1 MTSVFPIL
9 QQTNH
14 DQLASGVAFL
24 NDEPMRLFLIRHG
37 ETVDNVANLYAG
49 SRDSALTAHGVM
61 QAQKLASH
69 LAEHVAIDRIF
80 SSNLSRAVHTA
91 QAILDA
97 QKCAKDLKL
106 VQVPELR
113 EKDFGTGEGTKFG
126 SATKHE
132 GSETP
137 QAMRKRIDVFL
148 DEHLPRLHEDS
159 TVCIVAHGIILGTFY
174 KALSDRIPSTST
186 APDAASEGRAESAFA
201 RPTWSNTGYVEALI
215 TTDASTTDKN
225 VQMRVV
231 KVNSVEHLKGLRKT
245 RGGIGSAKFDAKQKT
260 MDSFFKP
267 VSRKRKIEDEDIVSR

>member
-1 MTSVFPIL
+1 
-9 QQTNH
+9 
-14 DQLASGVAFL
+14 
-24 NDEPMRLFLIRHG
+24 MRLYLIRHG

-61 QAQKLASH
+61 QAQRLASH
-69 LAEHVAIDRIF
+69 LAEHATIDRIF

-91 QAILDA
+91 QAILNA

-113 EKDFGTGEGTKFG
+113 EKDFGMGEGTKFG
-126 SATKHE
+126 SAIKHE

-137 QAMRKRIDVFL
+137 QAMRKRVDVFL

-159 TVCIVAHGIILGTFY
+159 TVCIVAHGIILGRFY
-174 KALSDRIPSTST
+174 KALRDRIPSTS
-186 APDAASEGRAESAFA
+186 AEPDAEPEGQAGFAFV
-201 RPTWSNTGYVEALI
+201 RPTWSNTGYLEVHI
-215 TTDASTTDKN
+215 TADAPVTGKN
-225 VQMRVV
+225 VQMRVM
-231 KVNSVEHLKGLRKT
+231 KINNVEHLKGLRKT

-267 VSRKRKIEDEDIVSR
+267 MSRKRKLEDEDIV

>member
-1 MTSVFPIL
+1 
-9 QQTNH
+9 
-14 DQLASGVAFL
+14 
-24 NDEPMRLFLIRHG
+24 MRLFLIRHG

-61 QAQKLASH
+61 QAQRLASH
-69 LAEHVAIDRIF
+69 LSELVAIDRIF

-97 QKCAKDLKL
+97 QKRAEDLKL
-106 VQVPELR
+106 IQVPELR

-126 SATKHE
+126 AATKHE

-137 QAMRKRIDVFL
+137 VAMRKRVDVFL
-148 DEHLPRLHEDS
+148 DEHLPRLDEDS

-174 KALSDRIPSTST
+174 KALRDRTS
-186 APDAASEGRAESAFA
+186 ASAGPDAEPEGQASAFV
-201 RPTWSNTGYVEALI
+201 RPSWSNTGYIEALI
-215 TTDASTTDKN
+215 TRDSSDKHLH
-225 VQMRVV
+225 MRVV
-231 KVNSVEHLKGLRKT
+231 KINSVDHLKGLRKT

-267 VSRKRKIEDEDIVSR
+267 TSRKRKLEDEDIVPR

>member
-1 MTSVFPIL
+1 M
-9 QQTNH
+9 
-14 DQLASGVAFL
+14 AFL
-24 NDEPMRLFLIRHG
+24 NDETMRLFLIRHG

-69 LAEHVAIDRIF
+69 LAEHVTIGRIF

-106 VQVPELR
+106 VQAPELR
-113 EKDFGTGEGTKFG
+113 EKDFGTGEGAKFG

-159 TVCIVAHGIILGTFY
+159 TVCIVAHGIILGTLY
-174 KALSDRIPSTST
+174 KALRDRIPSTST
-186 APDAASEGRAESAFA
+186 APDAAPEGRAESAFA

-215 TTDASTTDKN
+215 TTNASTTDKN

-260 MDSFFKP
+260 MDSFFQS
-267 VSRKRKIEDEDIVSR
+267 VSRKRKIEDEDIVSRYMVRLLFFFLLQHTPKAL

>member
-1 MTSVFPIL
+1 
-9 QQTNH
+9 
-14 DQLASGVAFL
+14 
-24 NDEPMRLFLIRHG
+24 MRLFLIRHG

-61 QAQKLASH
+61 QAQRLASH
-69 LAEHVAIDRIF
+69 VAKHVAIDRIF

-97 QKCAKDLKL
+97 QKRAKDLKL
-106 VQVPELR
+106 IQVSELR

-137 QAMRKRIDVFL
+137 QAMRKRVDVFL

-159 TVCIVAHGIILGTFY
+159 TVVIVAHGIILGTFY
-174 KALSDRIPSTST
+174 KALRDRISSTS
-186 APDAASEGRAESAFA
+186 AGPDAEPESQASAFL
-201 RPTWSNTGYVEALI
+201 RPSWSNTGYVETVI
-215 TTDASTTDKN
+215 TRDSTDKHL
-225 VQMRVV
+225 QMRVV
-231 KVNSVEHLKGLRKT
+231 KINSVDHLKDLKKT

-260 MDSFFKP
+260 MDSFFKST
-267 VSRKRKIEDEDIVSR
+267 SRKRKLEDEDIVSR